1 MNAALAS
8 IVAQIESELQAPV
21 APGVRAMAD
30 AIVARHGDSV
40 AAILFYGS
48 CLRDQTTDG
57 ILDFYVLVD
66 DYRGYHR
73 TRRQAVF
80 NRLLPPSVALWSLGE
95 GGTKAKVAVI
105 ARDQFARRMRPTSL
119 DTSLW
124 ARFCQPAV
132 LVHARDRE
140 CADWTASTLARAVV
154 TAAGWAARLGP
165 ATGTPADYWTALFQ
179 RSYGAELRAESGEHR
194 AKALYAAA
202 AERFDCLLPP
212 ALEAAGIAASC
223 ASDGRLHLP
232 PGAPRG
238 RRRWWLRRAA
248 GKTLNLVRLV
258 KAAFTFAGG
267 ADYILWKIERHTGR
281 RVRLT
286 AWQRRHP
293 LLAAPLVLWRL
304 RSGRTAR

>member
-1 MNAALAS
+1 MSAALAS
-8 IVAQIESELQAPV
+8 IVSEIEVELQAPV
-21 APGVRAMAD
+21 PPEVRAMAD
-30 AIVARHGDSV
+30 AIVALHGDSV

-48 CLRDQTTDG
+48 CLRDRTTDG
-57 ILDFYVLVD
+57 ILDFYVLID
-66 DYRGYHR
+66 DYRRYHEKR
-73 TRRQAVF
+73 GQAVF
-80 NRLLPPSVALWSLGE
+80 NRLLPPTVALWSLGE
-95 GGTKAKVAVI
+95 GAAKAKVAVI
-105 ARDQFARRMRPTSL
+105 ARDQFARRMRSASL

-165 ATGTPADYWTALFQ
+165 ATGTAADYWTALFQ
-179 RSYGAELRAESGEHR
+179 QSYGAELRAESGEHR

-202 AERFDCLLPP
+202 ADRFDRLLPP
-212 ALEAAGIAASC
+212 ALEAAGIAASRTP
-223 ASDGRLHLP
+223 DGRLRLP
-232 PGAPRG
+232 PGAVRG
-238 RRRWWLRRAA
+238 RRSWWLRRAT
-248 GKTLNLVRLV
+248 GKTLNLARLV

-267 ADYILWKIERHTGR
+267 VEYILWKIERHTGR
-281 RVRLT
+281 QVRLT

-304 RSGRTAR
+304 RSGRTAL